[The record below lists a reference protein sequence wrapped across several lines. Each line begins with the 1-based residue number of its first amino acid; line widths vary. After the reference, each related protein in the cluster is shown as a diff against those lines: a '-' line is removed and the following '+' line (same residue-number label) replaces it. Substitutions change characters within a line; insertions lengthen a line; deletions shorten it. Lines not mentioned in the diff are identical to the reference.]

1 MPKLTDPE
9 IAERL
14 KTVPQWTREGETIHR
29 EFTCPTFPDAIAF
42 LVRVGFDAEAAD
54 HHPDMQISYK
64 KVTVNWST
72 HDAGGLTE
80 KDFAGAKQSD
90 MIAARTR

>member
-1 MPKLTDPE
+1 MKLSADQ
-9 IAERL
+9 ISERL
-14 KTVPQWTREGETIHR
+14 SSCPGWTAKDGTISKTYTLPS
-29 EFTCPTFPDAIAF
+29 FADAIAF
-42 LVRVGFDAEAAD
+42 VTRLAFDAEAAD
-54 HHPDMQISYK
+54 HHPDLQINYK